1 MILRTIKIFS
11 RLSENSKIISFS
23 RFSSSKKDA
32 GITSQSEI
40 IEKLEDQ
47 GKPIES
53 TSKPVIILID
63 EETDVELPPEPTDCC
78 MSGCQN
84 CVWIVYAET
93 LTKMYDDGG
102 EKAKKIILTRIQ
114 DPTMKVFLKME
125 LSSFK

>member
-1 MILRTIKIFS
+1 MILRTIKNLSRVPQSCKLTCLS
-11 RLSENSKIISFS
+11 RLSSSNKDPEIPEKPEHKESAEKSVENSEKSVIQII
-23 RFSSSKKDA
+23 K
-32 GITSQSEI
+32 
-40 IEKLEDQ
+40 
-47 GKPIES
+47 
-53 TSKPVIILID
+53 D
-63 EETDVELPPEPTDCC
+63 EESDVELPPEPTDCC

>member
-102 EKAKKIILTRIQ
+102 EKAKKIILARIQ

>member
-1 MILRTIKIFS
+1 MILRTIK
-11 RLSENSKIISFS
+11 SFS
-23 RFSSSKKDA
+23 RIPESRRVCLRQLSSSIKDP
-32 GITSQSEI
+32 GIPDSS
-40 IEKLEDQ
+40 EKLAKQE
-47 GKPIES
+47 KPVE
-53 TSKPVIILID
+53 TEKPVIPIIIKD
-63 EETDVELPPEPTDCC
+63 EESDVELPPEPTDCC